1 MSITQRPINIIDD
14 GGILAIPTENNID
27 LSFNY
32 TYPVYSK
39 RTFNIQYKDEV
50 NTIGTKGGEIQL
62 NNIHKKK
69 NQNVAVTINSNTYY
83 PSRMILSVGMDQFGV
98 NVNDPPEISFVIA
111 HEPINTTTNLYIVLP
126 ITTVADATQS
136 NQPNLQL
143 LVSTIDDEYDNGN
156 LTMSDT
162 VELTDIDLNL
172 NNLISSTG
180 SGNPYYYYYM
190 NNDLFIVF
198 PYADIKLYVDG
209 AQGDNTA
216 TDIKTFIASPIY
228 IYQSNGTLHN
238 FQKSST
244 FMDDIYIDCSPEGD
258 TNTQIIKP
266 RNVFAIRPLVNPDS
280 LGSNSTLFL
289 IVFLSIVICGIAY
302 KSTGRLIGMVNAMA
316 KFTKDI
322 TSENGKEY
330 MAEQGEMIRTKARN
344 NGGLLGLIGN
354 NGYII
359 FILMAIVNVIFAS
372 LFIAQDTTFKQNT
385 ILSSSENVSGTFAG
399 IFGFIYVFHY
409 ILLKKEYKNWTPV
422 FLVPI
427 LICCVILLASWFLGL
442 FLVDSNITTDNWA
455 IFSLMITPALS
466 CLYALTNAM
475 KEQENGEENQPNN
488 LSQSNIPQNI

>member
-39 RTFNIQYKDEV
+39 RTFNIQYKDEA
-50 NTIGTKGGEIQL
+50 NTIGTAGLEIQL
-62 NNIHKKK
+62 KNINKDK
-69 NQNVAVTINSNTYY
+69 NQNVAVTVNSNTYY
-83 PSRMILSVGMDQFGV
+83 PSRMILSVGMDQFIKGQGAQ
-98 NVNDPPEISFVIA
+98 PEHSFVIA

-126 ITTVADATQS
+126 IIAVADATQS

-143 LVSTIDDEYDNGN
+143 LTTSIADEIDDGN
-156 LTMSDT
+156 LTMSNT

-172 NNLISSTG
+172 NTLISSMT

-198 PYADIKLYVDG
+198 LYTEIRVYLDG
-209 AQGDNTA
+209 I
-216 TDIKTFIASPIY
+216 TDAAGNFMPNVETFTASPIY

-399 IFGFIYVFHY
+399 IFGFIYVLHY
-409 ILLKKEYKNWTPV
+409 ILLKKKYINWTPV

-427 LICCVILLASWFLGL
+427 LICCIILLASWFLGL
-442 FLVDSNITTDNWA
+442 FLVDSNITTENWA

-488 LSQSNIPQNI
+488 VI

>member
-39 RTFNIQYKDEV
+39 RTFNIQYKDEA
-50 NTIGTKGGEIQL
+50 NTIGTAGLEIQL
-62 NNIHKKK
+62 KNIHKDK
-69 NQNVAVTINSNTYY
+69 NQNVAVTVNSNTYY
-83 PSRMILSVGMDQFGV
+83 PSRMILSVGMDQFIKGRGAQ
-98 NVNDPPEISFVIA
+98 PEYSFVIA

-126 ITTVADATQS
+126 IIAVEDATQS

-143 LVSTIDDEYDNGN
+143 LTTSIADEIEDGN
-156 LTMSDT
+156 LTMSNT

-172 NNLISSTG
+172 NTLISSMT

-198 PYADIKLYVDG
+198 LYTEIRVYLDG
-209 AQGDNTA
+209 IIDAGNFMPNVE
-216 TDIKTFIASPIY
+216 TFTASPIY

-399 IFGFIYVFHY
+399 IFGFIYVLHY
-409 ILLKKEYKNWTPV
+409 ILLKKKYINWTPV

-427 LICCVILLASWFLGL
+427 LICCIILLASWFLGL
-442 FLVDSNITTDNWA
+442 FLVDSNITTENWA

-488 LSQSNIPQNI
+488 VI